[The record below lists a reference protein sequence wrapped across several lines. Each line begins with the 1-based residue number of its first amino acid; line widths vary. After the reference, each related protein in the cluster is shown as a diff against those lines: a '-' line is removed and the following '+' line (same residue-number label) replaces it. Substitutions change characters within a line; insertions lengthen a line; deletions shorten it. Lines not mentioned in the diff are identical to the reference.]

1 MLPSNQRFKRQEFTD
16 FLLNKGIFVVF
27 NRLGTLKYLP
37 SPASRRFAVVTSSK
51 HEKKAVSRNKLRRRV
66 YSLVK
71 ALPVPIEGV
80 LYVSKQSYTLTY
92 DEVKNLFNDLYT
104 KAQKTTK

>member
-1 MLPSNQRFKRQEFTD
+1 MLPSNQRFKRQEFTN
-16 FLLNKGIFVVF
+16 FLTNKGIFVVF

-37 SPASRRFAVVTSSK
+37 SPTSRRFAVVTSSK

-66 YSLVK
+66 YSLVHSSPMP
-71 ALPVPIEGV
+71 LVGV
-80 LYVSKQSYTLTY
+80 LYTSKQSYTLTY
-92 DEVKNLFNDLYT
+92 DEIKNLFNDLYT